1 MLTRRTLLA
10 ASAATPFAAAI
21 RSAKGAT
28 PKDTL
33 VMAAQIDDIINGFDP
48 AECYEG
54 SDVEGDGNIYRRLV
68 IPDDNDHSKVIGD
81 LAESWTVSADGS
93 TFTFKLKDDAFFPSG
108 KALTAE
114 DAAFSL
120 QRVVKLNKAPG
131 FIITQFGFTRDNV
144 DQLIRATDVHTLE
157 MKLPTVQA
165 TSFVLFCLSANV
177 GSVVEKAAAL
187 ANEQN
192 GDLGNLWLKTHSAGT
207 GPYQLTS
214 WAASDH
220 VILDANPHSGIPVN
234 CKKVI
239 MRHVPDPSAQLL
251 LLQKG
256 DVDIARNLTP
266 DQLKVVAQNEEF
278 HIVSTGQGNSM
289 YIAMNQAMPEL
300 AKPQVREAIKWAI
313 DYDAIAKNITPNTW
327 RVAQGFLPPGLP
339 GALTDQPFHKD
350 TAKAK
355 ALLAEAGLTSGFV
368 VTLDHNSKPPYSD
381 IAQAIQADLGAV
393 GIKVSLIGGENKQ
406 VVTKSRARQHQLVM
420 KVWGTDYFDPN
431 SNAQTFCENIDDS
444 DGTKLKS
451 MAWQSHFQDKE
462 LTEMALAAAKELD
475 SAKRIAMYEKM
486 QRLSQERA
494 PLVFLLQEVA
504 TAAMAKGV
512 TGFTIGAISDYT
524 RYAGVKK
531 A

>member
-1 MLTRRTLLA
+1 MLSRRTLLA
-10 ASAATPFAAAI
+10 ASAATPFAAI
-21 RSAKGAT
+21 RGAHAAT
-28 PKDTL
+28 PKDVL
-33 VMAAQIDDIINGFDP
+33 VMATQIDDIINGFDP

-54 SDVEGDGNIYRRLV
+54 SDVEADGNIYRRLV
-68 IPDDNDHSKVIGD
+68 IPDDNDHSKVVGD
-81 LAESWTVSADGS
+81 IADSWTVSADGS
-93 TFTFKLKDDAFFPSG
+93 VFTFHLKNDAFFPSG
-108 KALTAE
+108 KAATAE

-120 QRVVKLNKAPG
+120 QRVVKLNKSPG
-131 FIITQFGFTRDNV
+131 FIITQFGFSKDNV
-144 DQLIRATDVHTLE
+144 DQLIRATDPRTLE
-157 MKLPTVQA
+157 IKLPTVQA

-177 GSVVEKAAAL
+177 GSVVEKATAL

-192 GDLGNLWLKTHSAGT
+192 GDFGNVWLKTHTAGA
-207 GPYQLTS
+207 GPYQLTT

-239 MRHVPDPSAQLL
+239 LRHVSDPSAQLL
-251 LLQKG
+251 LLQNG

-266 DQLKVVAQNEEF
+266 DQLKVVAQKEEY

-289 YIAMNQAMPEL
+289 YIMMNQSMPEL
-300 AKPQVREAIKWAI
+300 VKPQVRQAIKWAI
-313 DYDAIAKNITPNTW
+313 DYDAIATHITPNTW

-339 GALTDQPFHKD
+339 GALTDAPFHKD
-350 TAKAK
+350 VAKAK
-355 ALLAEAGLTSGFV
+355 ALLTEAGLPNGFS

-406 VVTKSRARQHQLVM
+406 VVTKARARQHQMAM

-431 SNAQTFCENIDDS
+431 SNAQTFCENIDDG

-451 MAWQSHFQDKE
+451 MAWQSHYQDKE

-475 SAKRIAMYEKM
+475 STKRIAMYEKM
-486 QRLSQERA
+486 QRLSQENA
-494 PLVFLLQEVA
+494 PLVFLLQEVS

-512 TGFTIGAISDYT
+512 SGFTIGAISDYT
-524 RYAGVKK
+524 RYAGVRK

>member
-1 MLTRRTLLA
+1 
-10 ASAATPFAAAI
+10 
-21 RSAKGAT
+21 
-28 PKDTL
+28 
-33 VMAAQIDDIINGFDP
+33 
-48 AECYEG
+48 
-54 SDVEGDGNIYRRLV
+54 
-68 IPDDNDHSKVIGD
+68 
-81 LAESWTVSADGS
+81 
-93 TFTFKLKDDAFFPSG
+93 
-108 KALTAE
+108 
-114 DAAFSL
+114 
-120 QRVVKLNKAPG
+120 
-131 FIITQFGFTRDNV
+131 
-144 DQLIRATDVHTLE
+144 
-157 MKLPTVQA
+157 
-165 TSFVLFCLSANV
+165 
-177 GSVVEKAAAL
+177 L

-207 GPYQLTS
+207 GAYQLTS

-220 VILDANPHSGIPVN
+220 VTLDANPHSGIPVR

-300 AKPQVREAIKWAI
+300 AKPQVHQAIKWAI
-313 DYDAIAKNITPNTW
+313 DYDAIATNITPNTW

-350 TAKAK
+350 AAKAK
-355 ALLAEAGLTSGFV
+355 ALLAEAGLPDGFS

-444 DGTKLKS
+444 DATKLKS

-524 RYAGVKK
+524 RYAGVRK

>member
-1 MLTRRTLLA
+1 MLIRRTLLA
-10 ASAATPFAAAI
+10 ASAAAPFAATRFA
-21 RSAKGAT
+21 RAAT
-28 PKDTL
+28 PKDVL
-33 VMAAQIDDIINGFDP
+33 VLATQIDDIINGFAP

-54 SDVEGDGNIYRRLV
+54 SDVEIDGNIYARLV
-68 IPDDNDHSKVIGD
+68 IPDDNDHSKVVGD
-81 LAESWTVSADGS
+81 LASAWTISADGS
-93 TFTFKLKDDAFFPSG
+93 TFTFQIKNDAFFPSG
-108 KALTAE
+108 KAATAE

-131 FIITQFGFTRDNV
+131 FIITQFGFTKDNV
-144 DQLIRATDVHTLE
+144 DQLIRAIDARTLE
-157 MKLPTVQA
+157 VKLPTAQA
-165 TSFVLFCLSANV
+165 PSFLLFCLSANV
-177 GSVVEKAAAL
+177 GSIVEKATAL

-192 GDLGNLWLKTHSAGT
+192 GDLGNVWLKTHTAGT
-207 GPYQLTS
+207 GPYQLTT
-214 WAASDH
+214 WAASDR
-220 VILDANPHSGIPVN
+220 VVMDANPRSGIAVG

-239 MRHVPDPSAQLL
+239 LRHVPDPSAQLL
-251 LLQKG
+251 LLQNG
-256 DVDIARNLTP
+256 DADIARNLTP
-266 DQLKVVAQNEEF
+266 DQLKIVAQKEEF
-278 HIVSTGQGNSM
+278 HIISTGQGNSM

-300 AKPQVREAIKWAI
+300 AKPQVRQAIKWAI

-327 RVAQGFLPPGLP
+327 SVAQGFLPPGLP

-350 TAKAK
+350 SAKAK
-355 ALLAEAGLTSGFV
+355 ALLADAGLPDGFS
-368 VTLDHNSKPPYSD
+368 VTLDHASKPPYSD

-431 SNAQTFCENIDDS
+431 SNAQTFCENIDDG

-451 MAWQSHFQDKE
+451 MAWQSHFQDQE

-475 SAKRIAMYEKM
+475 SPKRIAMYEKM

-494 PLVFLLQEVA
+494 PIVFLLQEVA
-504 TAAMAKGV
+504 VAAMAKGV

-524 RYAGVKK
+524 RYAGVRK